1 MKLLVKS
8 KPELFYRAKMQFTR
22 QPVTVDVD
30 ADTATVLMNEN
41 MLVVDVIKE
50 PEPQNDVI
58 VEPQKDI
65 EVKTMPVTPNPPDAA
80 KIKIQTN
87 TGKKVKK
94 K

>member
-1 MKLLVKS
+1 MKLIVRS
-8 KPELFYRAKMQFTR
+8 KPESFCRAKMKFTR
-22 QPVTVDVD
+22 QPVEVDVS
-30 ADTATVLMNEN
+30 ADTATILMNEP
-41 MLVVDVIKE
+41 MLVVEEIKE

-65 EVKTMPVTPNPPDAA
+65 EVKTMPVTPNPPAAA

-87 TGKKVKK
+87 TGKNVKK